1 MAYGLG
7 IPKLRLNSPYW
18 QNFIG
23 GILIGLTG
31 GLYAALNLLGAGGGK
46 PNSFQVVQTANATL
60 CAVYAVSAWFGGTV
74 LNTIGPALTAFF
86 GVIGYILYVGSLWY
100 FDQHGKETFPI
111 IAAVCLLQ
119 ISAGLIY
126 VTSGY
131 LSISYSEENERGKFV
146 ATSINLQATGAAIG
160 GLIPLIINHDKATS
174 AGVPPAVYI
183 VFIVMDFVGCA
194 LAFLLRP
201 PEKVVRDDGTN
212 IAVVKAR
219 PFWDEFKANL
229 EAFKDWRMFV
239 MIPAFAVS
247 ECFLVYN
254 GSANAFRNSLRA
266 RSLLGFCSVTLQ
278 IICGWALTLLLDNE
292 KLRRRTR
299 AQIGLAITG
308 IPVIG
313 AYIWEMVRTRNYDR
327 NNPPSPPLDWNDP
340 DFGAIF
346 VLFMLNWVA
355 CSLFQYMILY
365 FLGCFTN
372 NPRVAANNAGVFRGF
387 MAAGEAIDFG
397 VDSMGVPFLKES
409 GALFAFYTAGVIAMG
424 YLALFHIDETKYFTE
439 EEVTIPKH
447 VQEEH
452 DHTIVIDGV
461 VPKSTS
467 ETDEEVA
474 KTTTGKEATGVAEE
488 IKA

>member
-1 MAYGLG
+1 MN
-7 IPKLRLNSPYW
+7 R

-111 IAAVCLLQ
+111 IAAVC
-119 ISAGLIY
+119 ISAGFIY

-131 LSISYSEENERGKFV
+131 LSMSYSEENERGKFV

-219 PFWDEFKANL
+219 PFWDEFKGNL
-229 EAFKDWRMFV
+229 EAFKDWRMLV

-247 ECFLVYN
+247 ECFLVYG

-292 KLRRRTR
+292 KLRRKTR

-308 IPVIG
+308 IPVMA
-313 AYIWEMVRTRNYDR
+313 AYIWEMIRTRNYDR
-327 NNPPSPPLDWNDP
+327 NNPPSPPLDWNEP
-340 DFGAIF
+340 GFGPIF
-346 VLFMLNWVA
+346 VLFMLNWVS

-452 DHTIVIDGV
+452 GQTMVIEGMT
-461 VPKSTS
+461 KGTS
-467 ETDEEVA
+467 ETTTDEEA
-474 KTTTGKEATGVAEE
+474 AMGKGATGVAEE
-488 IKA
+488 IKL